1 VVSIYF
7 LSPLRKR
14 AFSKFELGQFHLIAP
29 DHDEDP
35 DHCAKATLLMLS
47 EIKSSKLH
55 EDAWIA
61 HVPAQA
67 AVD

>member
-1 VVSIYF
+1 MVSIY
-7 LSPLRKR
+7 LR
-14 AFSKFELGQFHLIAP
+14 AVSKFELGHLHLIAP

-35 DHCAKATLLMLS
+35 DHGAKATLLMIS
-47 EIKSSKLH
+47 EIKSSKLR